1 MQISFKTDEL
11 QTWFTDAKKARRAL
25 GDQVA
30 KAYRK
35 QIELLQAA
43 PDQTELSRIPQLH
56 FKAMAKGTPLAG
68 KYTVRLSGY
77 MRMVLAIEGQVVTVE
92 EVSKH
97 HEDQKR

>member
-1 MQISFKTDEL
+1 MQINFKTDEL
-11 QTWFTDAKKARRAL
+11 ATWFQSVKEARKGL
-25 GDQVA
+25 GDQIG

-43 PDQTELSRIPQLH
+43 PNSAELSKIPQLH

-68 KYTVRLSGY
+68 KYSIRLSGF
-77 MRMVLAIEGQVVTVE
+77 MRLVVSISGDTVTVE

-97 HEDQKR
+97 YEN

>member
-1 MQISFKTDEL
+1 MQVEFRTDEL
-11 QTWFTDAKKARRAL
+11 AKWFADAKAARKGL
-25 GDQVA
+25 GDQTA

-43 PDQTELSRIPQLH
+43 ASSADLNKTPQLH

-68 KYTVRLSGY
+68 KYSVRLSGY
-77 MRMVLAIEGQVVTVE
+77 MRLILSISGQVVTVE

-97 HEDQKR
+97 YEG

>member
-1 MQISFKTDEL
+1 MEVKFKTPEL
-11 QTWFTDAKKARRAL
+11 EKWFTDSKAVRKAL
-25 GDQVA
+25 GEQIG

-43 PDQTELSRIPQLH
+43 PNTAELSKIPQLH

-68 KYTVRLSGY
+68 KYTVRLSGF

-92 EVSKH
+92 DVSKH
-97 HEDQKR
+97 YEDQKR